1 MTKNTTAPRTVG
13 ADDTAGVQLVLIDVD
28 ELAEST
34 AHTRFRLNKATRER
48 GLRHVAEIRKQLE
61 LAKEARERST
71 GRVSNRSNVVEL
83 HPKHAELGS
92 RAS

>member
-28 ELAEST
+28 EDLAESS
-34 AHTRFRLNKATRER
+34 AHTRFRLSKTTRER
-48 GLRHVAEIRKQLE
+48 GLRHVAEIRQQL
-61 LAKEARERST
+61 AAAREARE
-71 GRVSNRSNVVEL
+71 RSNVVEL
-83 HPKHAELGS
+83 HPEHAELGS